1 MNRRTPLIAIAIFLV
16 LAILMVVFLVLPKMS
31 DVGEAEDTLAE
42 AESQE
47 IVLQAELG
55 RLRESAEEAA
65 RLRAELARA
74 RRAVPPVADLPGL
87 INELQTTADVAG
99 VDFFSIAPGA
109 PLVAQGASATE
120 IPAQIQVIGGFFA
133 IDEFLFRL
141 ETMPRASKV
150 VTITVAEGAT
160 GLPEIDVSLD
170 VRFYTT
176 DLEAGPGAPVPL
188 APSPEAV
195 PSPSPGAS
203 PAPGETPATI
213 PSPTPG
219 A

>member
-1 MNRRTPLIAIAIFLV
+1 
-16 LAILMVVFLVLPKMS
+16 
-31 DVGEAEDTLAE
+31 
-42 AESQE
+42 
-47 IVLQAELG
+47 
-55 RLRESAEEAA
+55 
-65 RLRAELARA
+65 
-74 RRAVPPVADLPGL
+74 
-87 INELQTTADVAG
+87 

-109 PLVAQGASATE
+109 PLVATGASATE
-120 IPAQIQVIGGFFA
+120 IPAQIQIIGGFFA

-150 VTITVAEGAT
+150 VTITVAEGGA
-160 GLPEIDVSLD
+160 GLPEIDVALD

-188 APSPEAV
+188 APGPEAV
-195 PSPSPGAS
+195 VSPSPEAS
-203 PAPGETPATI
+203 PAPGETPTTI